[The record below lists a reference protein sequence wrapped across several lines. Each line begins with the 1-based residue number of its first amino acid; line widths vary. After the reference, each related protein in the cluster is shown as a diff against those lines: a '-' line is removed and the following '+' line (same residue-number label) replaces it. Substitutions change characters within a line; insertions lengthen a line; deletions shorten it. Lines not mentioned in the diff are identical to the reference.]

1 MITWRR
7 RDGPKVMP
15 GLSSE
20 GHVIDAYHVFYNDE
34 SIAEEGGMCALELQV
49 L

>member
-1 MITWRR
+1 
-7 RDGPKVMP
+7 MP
-15 GLSSE
+15 GLPSE
-20 GHVIDAYHVFYNDE
+20 GHVIDAYHVFYDDE